1 MAESFSFD
9 VVSDF
14 ERQELVN
21 TLDQVKREISQR
33 YDLKDTDTKVDLD
46 KENIF
51 IITNSELTLNAV
63 NDIIRQKAIKRNL
76 SLKIFD
82 YGEIEMVSG
91 NRVKQTIL
99 LKQGIKQEIA
109 KKISKDIRDQIKKIN
124 VSINGETLRVAS
136 KSKNDLQ
143 LAIKLVSQLEES
155 LNIPLFV
162 KETLDKIKENNDDQ
176 DFFSAIKLCKKKKI
190 GPHRSEDNRPIFF
203 NAYPAVRP
211 DTPAPITAIFLNTRL
226 P

>member
-14 ERQELVN
+14 DRQELVN

-33 YDLKDTDTKVDLD
+33 YDLKGTDTSVELD

-51 IITNSELTLNAV
+51 ITTNSELTLNAV

-82 YGEIEMVSG
+82 YGQIEIVSG
-91 NRVKQTIL
+91 NKVKQTIL
-99 LKQGIKQEIA
+99 LKQGIKQDIA
-109 KKISKDIRDQIKKIN
+109 KKISKNIRDEIKKIN
-124 VSINGETLRVAS
+124 VSINGETLRVMS

-143 LAIKLVSQLEES
+143 LAIKLLENLEETYK
-155 LNIPLFV
+155 IPLQ
-162 KETLDKIKENNDDQ
+162 TNNY
-176 DFFSAIKLCKKKKI
+176 
-190 GPHRSEDNRPIFF
+190 R
-203 NAYPAVRP
+203 
-211 DTPAPITAIFLNTRL
+211 
-226 P
+226 

>member
-14 ERQELVN
+14 DRQELVN

-33 YDLKDTDTKVDLD
+33 YDLKGTDTSVELD

-76 SLKIFD
+76 SLKIFE
-82 YGEIEMVSG
+82 YGEIEMVGG
-91 NRVKQTIL
+91 NRIKQTIL

-109 KKISKDIRDQIKKIN
+109 KKISKNIRDQIKKIN

-136 KSKNDLQ
+136 KNKNDLQ
-143 LAIKLVSQLEES
+143 LAIKLVSELQES
-155 LNIPLFV
+155 LNIPL
-162 KETLDKIKENNDDQ
+162 KSNN
-176 DFFSAIKLCKKKKI
+176 F
-190 GPHRSEDNRPIFF
+190 R
-203 NAYPAVRP
+203 
-211 DTPAPITAIFLNTRL
+211 
-226 P
+226 

>member
-14 ERQELVN
+14 DRQELVN

-33 YDLKDTDTKVDLD
+33 YDLKGTDSVVDLD

-82 YGEIEMVSG
+82 YGQIEIVSG
-91 NRVKQTIL
+91 NKVKQTIL
-99 LKQGIKQEIA
+99 LKQGIKQAIA
-109 KKISKDIRDQIKKIN
+109 KKISKNIRDQIKKIN
-124 VSINGETLRVAS
+124 VSINGETLRVSS

-143 LAIKLVSQLEES
+143 LVIKLVSELEES
-155 LNIPLFV
+155 LNIPL
-162 KETLDKIKENNDDQ
+162 KANN
-176 DFFSAIKLCKKKKI
+176 F
-190 GPHRSEDNRPIFF
+190 R
-203 NAYPAVRP
+203 
-211 DTPAPITAIFLNTRL
+211 
-226 P
+226 

>member
-21 TLDQVKREISQR
+21 ALDQVKREISQR
-33 YDLKDTDTKVDLD
+33 YDLKGTDSELNLD

-51 IITNSELTLNAV
+51 ITTNSELTLNAV

-76 SLKIFD
+76 SLRIFD
-82 YGEIEMVSG
+82 YGEIQTMSG
-91 NRVKQTIL
+91 NKVRQTIL

-109 KKISKDIRDQIKKIN
+109 KKISKNIRDQIKKIN
-124 VSINGETLRVAS
+124 VSINGETLRVSS

-143 LAIKLVSQLEES
+143 LAIKLIDNLQES
-155 LNIPLFV
+155 LNIPL
-162 KETLDKIKENNDDQ
+162 KANN
-176 DFFSAIKLCKKKKI
+176 F
-190 GPHRSEDNRPIFF
+190 R
-203 NAYPAVRP
+203 
-211 DTPAPITAIFLNTRL
+211 
-226 P
+226 

>member
-14 ERQELVN
+14 DRQELVN
-21 TLDQVKREISQR
+21 SLDQVKREISQR
-33 YDLKDTDTKVDLD
+33 YDLKGTDTKVDLD

-82 YGEIEMVSG
+82 YGEIEIVSG
-91 NRVKQTIL
+91 NKVKQTIL

-109 KKISKDIRDQIKKIN
+109 KKISKNIRDQIKK
-124 VSINGETLRVAS
+124 
-136 KSKNDLQ
+136 
-143 LAIKLVSQLEES
+143 
-155 LNIPLFV
+155 
-162 KETLDKIKENNDDQ
+162 
-176 DFFSAIKLCKKKKI
+176 
-190 GPHRSEDNRPIFF
+190 
-203 NAYPAVRP
+203 
-211 DTPAPITAIFLNTRL
+211 
-226 P
+226 

>member
-9 VVSDF
+9 VVSEFDK
-14 ERQELVN
+14 QELVN

-33 YDLKDTDTKVDLD
+33 YDLKGTDTSVELY

-91 NRVKQTIL
+91 NRIKQTIL

-109 KKISKDIRDQIKKIN
+109 KKISKNIRDQIKKIN
-124 VSINGETLRVAS
+124 VSINGETLRIAS

-143 LAIKLVSQLEES
+143 LAIKLVGELEES
-155 LNIPLFV
+155 LNIPL
-162 KETLDKIKENNDDQ
+162 KANN
-176 DFFSAIKLCKKKKI
+176 F
-190 GPHRSEDNRPIFF
+190 R
-203 NAYPAVRP
+203 
-211 DTPAPITAIFLNTRL
+211 
-226 P
+226 

>member
-14 ERQELVN
+14 DRQELVN

-33 YDLKDTDTKVDLD
+33 YDLKSTDTSIDLE

-51 IITNSELTLNAV
+51 IITNSELTLNSV

-109 KKISKDIRDQIKKIN
+109 KKISKNIRDQIKKIN
-124 VSINGETLRVAS
+124 VSINVETLIVAS

-143 LAIKLVSQLEES
+143 LAIKLVSELEES
-155 LNIPLFV
+155 LNIPL
-162 KETLDKIKENNDDQ
+162 KANN
-176 DFFSAIKLCKKKKI
+176 F
-190 GPHRSEDNRPIFF
+190 R
-203 NAYPAVRP
+203 
-211 DTPAPITAIFLNTRL
+211 
-226 P
+226 

>member
-14 ERQELVN
+14 DRQELVN

-33 YDLKDTDTKVDLD
+33 YDLKGTDTSVDLD

-51 IITNSELTLNAV
+51 IITNSELTLNSV

-91 NRVKQTIL
+91 NRIKQAIL

-109 KKISKDIRDQIKKIN
+109 KKISKNIRDQIKKIN

-143 LAIKLVSQLEES
+143 LAIKLVSKLEES
-155 LNIPLFV
+155 LNIPL
-162 KETLDKIKENNDDQ
+162 KANN
-176 DFFSAIKLCKKKKI
+176 F
-190 GPHRSEDNRPIFF
+190 R
-203 NAYPAVRP
+203 
-211 DTPAPITAIFLNTRL
+211 
-226 P
+226 

>member
-14 ERQELVN
+14 DRQELVN

-33 YDLKDTDTKVDLD
+33 YDLKGTDTSIDLE

-51 IITNSELTLNAV
+51 IITNSELTLNSV

-82 YGEIEMVSG
+82 YGDIEIVSG
-91 NRVKQTIL
+91 NRIKQTIL

-109 KKISKDIRDQIKKIN
+109 KKISKNIRDQIKKIN

-143 LAIKLVSQLEES
+143 LAIKLVSELEES
-155 LNIPLFV
+155 LNIPL
-162 KETLDKIKENNDDQ
+162 KANN
-176 DFFSAIKLCKKKKI
+176 F
-190 GPHRSEDNRPIFF
+190 R
-203 NAYPAVRP
+203 
-211 DTPAPITAIFLNTRL
+211 
-226 P
+226 

>member
-14 ERQELVN
+14 DRQELVN

-33 YDLKDTDTKVDLD
+33 YDLKGTETSVDLD

-51 IITNSELTLNAV
+51 IITNSELTLNSV

-91 NRVKQTIL
+91 NKVKQTIL

-109 KKISKDIRDQIKKIN
+109 KKISKNIRDQIKKIN
-124 VSINGETLRVAS
+124 VSINGDTLRVAS

-143 LAIKLVSQLEES
+143 FAIKLVSDLEES
-155 LNIPLFV
+155 LNIPL
-162 KETLDKIKENNDDQ
+162 KANN
-176 DFFSAIKLCKKKKI
+176 F
-190 GPHRSEDNRPIFF
+190 R
-203 NAYPAVRP
+203 
-211 DTPAPITAIFLNTRL
+211 
-226 P
+226 

>member
-14 ERQELVN
+14 DRQELVN

-33 YDLKDTDTKVDLD
+33 YDLKGTDTSVDLD

-51 IITNSELTLNAV
+51 IITNSELTLNSV
-63 NDIIRQKAIKRNL
+63 NDIIRQKAIKRHL

-82 YGEIEMVSG
+82 YGEVEMVSG
-91 NRVKQTIL
+91 NKVKQTIL

-109 KKISKDIRDQIKKIN
+109 KKISKNIRDQIKKIN

-143 LAIKLVSQLEES
+143 LAIKLIGELEES
-155 LNIPLFV
+155 LNIPL
-162 KETLDKIKENNDDQ
+162 KANN
-176 DFFSAIKLCKKKKI
+176 F
-190 GPHRSEDNRPIFF
+190 R
-203 NAYPAVRP
+203 
-211 DTPAPITAIFLNTRL
+211 
-226 P
+226 